1 MKPKVVTTTVKDA
14 KSDSSFFSAPKPKPK
29 LPSFKKAPP
38 VSSSTTTGSTM
49 VKREPDGNVAQPS
62 SIDPF
67 QEVLKSMTK
76 GRMGSPATSAPT
88 AAANSAMDTSASN
101 TPVADSISATDG
113 PRKKRK
119 TVTWAAN
126 GQLEQVRLI
135 ERAIYDDDPVDVGGF
150 VEGIAR
156 VMIFDVIVHYRESTL
171 RIVYE
176 TWKGGK
182 VPHYTRIYLKN

>member
-1 MKPKVVTTTVKDA
+1 M
-14 KSDSSFFSAPKPKPK
+14 
-29 LPSFKKAPP
+29 
-38 VSSSTTTGSTM
+38 
-49 VKREPDGNVAQPS
+49 
-62 SIDPF
+62 
-67 QEVLKSMTK
+67 
-76 GRMGSPATSAPT
+76 
-88 AAANSAMDTSASN
+88 
-101 TPVADSISATDG
+101 
-113 PRKKRK
+113 
-119 TVTWAAN
+119 VTWAAN